1 VRRKLLPIIASIIV
15 AGSGSTGSAVAE
27 TKPAWLGSWIRCA
40 PKSANFTVR
49 MVLSANRIKQIYRS
63 KEKEMARSVVEVRYK
78 VTGDRITALILK
90 TFKKDGSVRKNYEDI
105 VGKVFYEFRWEN
117 ANPATLTYVANKT
130 PTKARRTLPE
140 PYVYRR
146 KC

>member
-1 VRRKLLPIIASIIV
+1 
-15 AGSGSTGSAVAE
+15 
-27 TKPAWLGSWIRCA
+27 
-40 PKSANFTVR
+40 
-49 MVLSANRIKQIYRS
+49 
-63 KEKEMARSVVEVRYK
+63 MARSVVEVRYK